1 MILGC
6 PCLTFL
12 FLIVCSLK
20 SDTLQGGC
28 AHDIYLNS
36 SNYFR
41 WKNLYTLKMVLGNPV
56 GGNGRGEGF
65 DGREREFNQRMDSL
79 RRREEE
85 AKRRQV

>member
-1 MILGC
+1 MLA
-6 PCLTFL
+6 LMNF
-12 FLIVCSLK
+12 CSLK

-28 AHDIYLNS
+28 AHNFYLNS
-36 SNYFR
+36 SNYFC

>member
-1 MILGC
+1 MLD
-6 PCLTFL
+6 LTNF
-12 FLIVCSLK
+12 CSLK
-20 SDTLQGGC
+20 SDTLQVGC
-28 AHDIYLNS
+28 AHDFYLNS
-36 SNYFR
+36 SWKNFR
-41 WKNLYTLKMVLGNPV
+41 WKKLYTLKMVLGNPV